1 MLGTLGYMSPEQAE
15 GEPLDHRTDL
25 WSLGVVLYEM
35 LAGRRP
41 FPGATPSAVAEAI
54 LSGDPAPV
62 SKLRPEIPAGLDRIL
77 TTALGKTPAA
87 RYQSAQAFERD
98 LLGLGLALDLPA
110 GFTPS
115 GGLLP
120 IEAPPTAPPARRR
133 WALAAALIV
142 AAGAMA
148 VAVWA
153 LAGAPVHLGGALS
166 LTLVASRPLSA
177 VVLQWTLW
185 LALMTVVM
193 RWLGRTRE
201 RQTDAGAGTLAHP
214 RSTLIIGLVCTG
226 FFLACAVGSVL
237 PAGPRRP
244 AFIPYFFLGFA
255 ALGVPMILD
264 WRNARHTLV
273 PGGLRYR
280 SMLGARRRPA
290 MERSAEALVLAVVQ
304 VVSAR
309 PGRRQAVRSRR

>member
-1 MLGTLGYMSPEQAE
+1 M
-15 GEPLDHRTDL
+15 
-25 WSLGVVLYEM
+25 
-35 LAGRRP
+35 
-41 FPGATPSAVAEAI
+41 
-54 LSGDPAPV
+54 
-62 SKLRPEIPAGLDRIL
+62 
-77 TTALGKTPAA
+77 
-87 RYQSAQAFERD
+87 
-98 LLGLGLALDLPA
+98 
-110 GFTPS
+110 
-115 GGLLP
+115 
-120 IEAPPTAPPARRR
+120 
-133 WALAAALIV
+133 
-142 AAGAMA
+142 
-148 VAVWA
+148 
-153 LAGAPVHLGGALS
+153 
-166 LTLVASRPLSA
+166 ASRPLWA

-237 PAGPRRP
+237 LPGPRRP

-280 SMLGARRRPA
+280 SMLGHGGDLRWSEVRKLWYSPSSKWFRLDLADGRAVRVSAMLTGLPAFARA
-290 MERSAEALVLAVVQ
+290 ALAEADPSAIDPDTRRVLEAT
-304 VVSAR
+304 AGGEL
-309 PGRRQAVRSRR
+309 PKIWG

>member
-1 MLGTLGYMSPEQAE
+1 
-15 GEPLDHRTDL
+15 
-25 WSLGVVLYEM
+25 M

-62 SKLRPEIPAGLDRIL
+62 SKLRPEIPAGLERIL

-120 IEAPPTAPPARRR
+120 IEAPPTTPPARRR
-133 WALAAALIV
+133 WALVAALIV

-153 LAGAPVHLGGALS
+153 LAGAPVHL
-166 LTLVASRPLSA
+166 
-177 VVLQWTLW
+177 
-185 LALMTVVM
+185 
-193 RWLGRTRE
+193 
-201 RQTDAGAGTLAHP
+201 
-214 RSTLIIGLVCTG
+214 
-226 FFLACAVGSVL
+226 
-237 PAGPRRP
+237 
-244 AFIPYFFLGFA
+244 A
-255 ALGVPMILD
+255 AP
-264 WRNARHTLV
+264 
-273 PGGLRYR
+273 
-280 SMLGARRRPA
+280 
-290 MERSAEALVLAVVQ
+290 
-304 VVSAR
+304 
-309 PGRRQAVRSRR
+309 